1 MKLKYFFLTFISFYL
16 ISCGDVNVFPVE
28 TDLKIG
34 ELYDENIL
42 ENNSKIVSEEKNKD
56 LYASINKMK
65 EDILTSPQ
73 IKYKSNFVWKLKIMD
88 DDSTVNAFC
97 TPGGYIYVYTGLIKF
112 LESEDQ
118 LAGVLGHEIA
128 HADLRHSTSQMTKS
142 LGIKAILFFLGIDGG
157 LFTDI
162 AQNLAGLTFS
172 RDHETQAD
180 KYSVLYLSSTQYD
193 PKGVKYFFEKMR
205 KKEGENASIQF
216 LSTHPNPENRM
227 EMIEKYWNELDLD
240 TSAPK
245 KKDDYRHILKL
256 VNQIK
261 K

>member
-1 MKLKYFFLTFISFYL
+1 MKLNIVFLFFVSFYFISC
-16 ISCGDVNVFPVE
+16 SDVNVFPIE

-34 ELYDENIL
+34 ELYDENLL
-42 ENNSKIVSEEKNKD
+42 ENNSELVSEEKNKE
-56 LYASINKMK
+56 LYASLNKIK
-65 EDILTSPQ
+65 ENILTSPE
-73 IKYKSNFVWKLKIMD
+73 INYKSNFIWELKILD
-88 DDSTVNAFC
+88 DDSTINAFC

-112 LESEDQ
+112 LENEDQ

-142 LGIKAILFFLGIDGG
+142 LGIKAVLFFLGIDGS

-180 KYSVLYLSSTQYD
+180 KFSVLYLSSTSYD
-193 PKGVKYFFEKMR
+193 PKGVKYFFEKMS
-205 KKEGENASIQF
+205 KKEGKNVNIQF
-216 LSTHPNPENRM
+216 LSTHPNPDNRM
-227 EMIEKYWNELDLD
+227 EMIDKYWNELGLD
-240 TSAPK
+240 PVTPK
-245 KKDDYRHILKL
+245 KNDNYKYILKL